1 MYNHDERVDRIVEI
15 TEQLISLYELKG
27 ELGEMQNKI
36 TSEKLSQLEAER
48 KALEEGTGRNVLH
61 G

>member
-36 TSEKLSQLEAER
+36 TDEKISQLEVER
-48 KALEEGTGRNVLH
+48 KSLEEGTRRNQLH

>member
-1 MYNHDERVDRIVEI
+1 MYNHDERVDRIVAI
-15 TEQLISLYELKG
+15 TEQLIGLYEAKG

-36 TSEKLSQLEAER
+36 TSEKISQLESER
-48 KALEEGTGRNVLH
+48 SALEEGTGRNQLH

>member
-1 MYNHDERVDRIVEI
+1 MYNHDERVDRIIEI
-15 TEQLISLYELKG
+15 TEKLISLYEAKG

-36 TSEKLSQLEAER
+36 TSEKISQLEAER
-48 KALEEGTGRNVLH
+48 KSLEEGTGRNQLH

>member
-1 MYNHDERVDRIVEI
+1 MYNHDERVD
-15 TEQLISLYELKG
+15 KG

-36 TSEKLSQLEAER
+36 TSEKISQLESER
-48 KALEEGTGRNVLH
+48 SALEEGTGRNQLH

>member
-1 MYNHDERVDRIVEI
+1 MYNHDERVDRIIEI
-15 TEQLISLYELKG
+15 TEQLIALYEAKG

-36 TSEKLSQLEAER
+36 TVEKISKLEAER